1 MRGNSLQLSEELP
14 INKETLGAISRVMGR
29 NLRTL
34 ELRGFDKF
42 SDSAFASMVTRL
54 PLLETLNLR
63 YYNSKCT
70 SSTFMFIIHSRSNCT
85 KVGPLTVEA
94 AGQSCPKLRDLNLNF
109 TSVTATCLGTLLT
122 GNSCLETMKLA
133 GVQNLVSILHQAS
146 DNTFQM
152 SSV

>member
-63 YYNSKCT
+63 YYIYKCT
-70 SSTFMFIIHSRSNCT
+70 STFMFIIQSRSNCT

-94 AGQSCPKLRDLNLNF
+94 AGQSCPKLRDLILNF
-109 TSVTATCLGTLLT
+109 TNVTATCLGPLLT
-122 GNSCLETMKLA
+122 GNSCLETLKLA
-133 GVQNLVSILHQAS
+133 GVQNLVSIHHLAS